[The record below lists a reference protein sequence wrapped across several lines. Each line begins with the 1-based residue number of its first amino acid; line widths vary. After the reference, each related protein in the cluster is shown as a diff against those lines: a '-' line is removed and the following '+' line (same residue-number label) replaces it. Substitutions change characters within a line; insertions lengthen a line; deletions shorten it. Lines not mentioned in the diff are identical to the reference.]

1 MTKIKDLERRIQD
14 ANEAYW
20 VKHSPVISDAEYDQL
35 IEDLRSID
43 PDHPLLTKLYD
54 GTKTL
59 CEHPYPMLS
68 LRKVYNMEDLRS
80 WVIGVSRSMDEKFLI
95 QPKFDGCTCR
105 ITDGKLYTRGDGVK
119 GEDISNL
126 SPYIKDIER
135 TDDLGE
141 VVITEQDFK
150 EYFASGKF
158 LRKDGQ
164 KFANQRNATAGI
176 LGRIN
181 DLTNIPKALT
191 FVSYSNCYSVHKT
204 CQEIQELDIT
214 TIIAEVLKLGY
225 PLDGLVFK
233 LEDTGYATSLGNT
246 AHHPRGQMAYKFDNC
261 SKESKITDIIWQIGR
276 TGVLTPVLKFNQID
290 IHGSNIDTVTAHDY
304 KHVKELDIRIGDR
317 ILVSR
322 AGDVIPFMELTEH
335 TPDSLLDKP
344 NVPETCPYCG
354 GQLALTVTGVDIVCT
369 NNNCM
374 EKIITGLVYACK
386 TLEMDGWSYATI
398 KALNRSNLYELLK
411 LSLEEIKQ
419 VFPGKQGDNLF
430 EIKEHVLKTVPESL
444 ILASLGIPLVGK
456 NNSKLILKQV
466 TLLGLAC
473 IANTAIQADDPKA
486 LFVAMTPMFEPS
498 VMYGSLV
505 NWMTEPKNAIMI
517 KSLLEMMVNQ
527 YGRTFSMD
535 TSQSSITEH
544 KTICFTGKMSQSRK
558 AMEDMAKQKGYEPV
572 SSVTRDLTTL
582 VYANGES
589 NSSKLK
595 KAKEYGIQ
603 YITESEFLNL

>member
-1 MTKIKDLERRIQD
+1 MTKIKALERRIQE
-14 ANEAYW
+14 ANDAYW

-68 LRKVYNMEDLRS
+68 LRKVYSMDDLRS
-80 WVIGVSRSMDEKFLI
+80 WVIGVSRTMDEPFLI

-119 GEDISNL
+119 GEDISSL
-126 SPYIKDIER
+126 SPYIKGIER
-135 TDDLGE
+135 LDDLGE

-176 LGRIN
+176 LGRVG
-181 DLTNIPKALT
+181 DLTDIPKALT
-191 FVSYSNCYSVHKT
+191 FVSYANCYSVRKT

-214 TIIAEVLKLGY
+214 TIIADVLKLGY

-233 LEDTGYATSLGNT
+233 LEDVTYSTSLGNT

-261 SKESKITDIIWQIGR
+261 SKESQITEILWQIGR
-276 TGVLTPVLKFNQID
+276 TGVLTPVIKFHQIE

-304 KHVKELDIRIGDR
+304 KHIKELDIRVGDR
-317 ILVSR
+317 IVVSR

-335 TPDSLLDKP
+335 TSESKFTEP
-344 NVPETCPYCG
+344 NVPEVCPYCG
-354 GQLALTVTGVDIVCT
+354 GPLELTITGVDIICT
-369 NNNCM
+369 NPNCT
-374 EKIITGLVYACK
+374 EKIINGLVYSCK
-386 TLEMDGWSYATI
+386 VLEMDGWSYATI

-411 LSLEEIKQ
+411 LTLDEIKQ

-430 EIKEHVLKTVPESL
+430 GVKDNVLRTASEAQF
-444 ILASLGIPLVGK
+444 LAALGIPLVGK
-456 NNSKLILKQV
+456 NNSKLILK
-466 TLLGLAC
+466 TTSLTGLAFTC
-473 IANTAIQADDPKA
+473 IQADKANDPSLISSILLK
-486 LFVAMTPMFEPS
+486 MFEPS
-498 VMYGSLV
+498 VMLG
-505 NWMTEPKNAIMI
+505 NMITWMSDINNGRMLAHLSGMLALEYNRKFSGLSDPK
-517 KSLLEMMVNQ
+517 SD
-527 YGRTFSMD
+527 D
-535 TSQSSITEH
+535 T
-544 KTICFTGKMSQSRK
+544 KTICFTGKMTHPRK
-558 AMEDMAKQKGYEPV
+558 VMEDMAKQKGYEPV

-582 VYANGES
+582 VYADGES

-603 YITESEFLNL
+603 LFTESEFLNM